1 MTAVIK
7 KHRISIRCDKHTRT
21 LLDRAGAHAHVSVSE
36 FVLSQAVAAAEQL
49 VSAHESIALKPAD
62 FQAFLSALDA
72 PSEPNAALQN
82 AFERHADIL
91 RK

>member
-1 MTAVIK
+1 
-7 KHRISIRCDKHTRT
+7 
-21 LLDRAGAHAHVSVSE
+21 
-36 FVLSQAVAAAEQL
+36 